1 MITHRTRTLV
11 STLTLSFALAGVV
24 ACKSEIDDKPK
35 AKVEDAG
42 KVEAPAKPEAGDE
55 AKAEVTTLNLASEGS
70 SIGFI
75 GAKVTGDH
83 KGSFAK
89 FSGTA
94 TVEGDKLTGMEIV
107 VDVNSL
113 STDAEQ
119 LTGHL
124 LNEDFFEA
132 STYPE
137 AKFTALSV
145 TEKPGEGG
153 ATHEVVGNLELKG
166 QAKQITFPATIHVK
180 DGSVHGKAA
189 FSIDRK
195 LWGISYAGKPD
206 DLIKD
211 DVALELE
218 FNFPKA

>member
-1 MITHRTRTLV
+1 MITQHTRTIV
-11 STLTLSFALAGVV
+11 SALTLSFALAGVV
-24 ACKSEIDDKPK
+24 ACKSEVEDKPK

-42 KVEAPAKPEAGDE
+42 KAEDKPATAATGELE
-55 AKAEVTTLNLASEGS
+55 TLSLAKEGS

-83 KGSFAK
+83 KGG
-89 FSGTA
+89 FSEFKGSA
-94 TVEGDKLTGMEIV
+94 TVEGDKLSSLEII
-107 VDVNSL
+107 VDMKSI
-113 STDAEQ
+113 SSDDER

-124 LNEDFFEA
+124 SGADFFEVEKH
-132 STYPE
+132 PE
-137 AKFTALSV
+137 AKFTSLSI
-145 TEKPGEGG
+145 TEKAGEGG
-153 ATHEVVGNLELKG
+153 ATHEIAGNLELKG
-166 QAKQITFPATIHVK
+166 EAKKITFPATIHVK

-195 LWGISYAGKPD
+195 QWGITYPGKPD

-218 FNFPKA
+218 LSFPKG